1 MSGTPRTTLKPGDL
15 VMWVEETPN
24 MEPSPLLVTEDG
36 QSFQFQFGRKPW
48 HEMTFLGDTRG
59 LTVEQAQ
66 VVLERYDGDLDA
78 TGLPGRLYKC
88 YDEATGQSF
97 PDPHLEESV

>member
-15 VMWVEETPN
+15 VMWAEEDPGMDPTP
-24 MEPSPLLVTEDG
+24 MLVTEDG
-36 QSFQFQFGRKPW
+36 QQFQFQFGRKPW
-48 HEMTFLGDTRG
+48 HEMTFLGDQHG
-59 LTVEQAQ
+59 LTVPQAEA
-66 VVLERYDGDLDA
+66 VLRGEA
-78 TGLPGRLYKC
+78 EFPLPGYIFKC